1 MRLSNFQGGG
11 GVGLK
16 VRQKYCAIK
25 KKFLTLRGS
34 MCVFPTTVY
43 LCVCDVGIELHKQQE
58 RFFQPEGSD
67 ERWSTSSQKNEAN
80 KYVVPVV
87 LLSLGQNV
95 NLLLSK
101 GVNLPLKS
109 FIAYQGHK
117 HSPLSESPRLVTY
130 LCRESAASSLIPSCF
145 PFPPYVPVCLRLSV
159 SVCTFSAAS

>member
-1 MRLSNFQGGG
+1 MPSRRNFSLSED
-11 GVGLK
+11 L
-16 VRQKYCAIK
+16 
-25 KKFLTLRGS
+25 
-34 MCVFPTTVY
+34 CVFF
-43 LCVCDVGIELHKQQE
+43 LRQFICVCDVGIELHKQQE